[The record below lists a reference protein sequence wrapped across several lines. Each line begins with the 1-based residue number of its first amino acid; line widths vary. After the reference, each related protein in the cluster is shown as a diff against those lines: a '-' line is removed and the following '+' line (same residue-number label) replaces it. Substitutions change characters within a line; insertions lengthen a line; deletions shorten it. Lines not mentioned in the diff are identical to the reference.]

1 MYCKIKINKIQKGA
15 ASGRPT
21 FFCNFETAAFLLD
34 TLSTNITELV
44 DAGHS
49 TNLVNLKLQPEM

>member
-1 MYCKIKINKIQKGA
+1 MYYRKKIKKVPKRA
-15 ASGRPT
+15 VSGRSNC
-21 FFCNFETAAFLLD
+21 FLNFETAAFLLD